1 MLIRQSGKIGSV
13 RIKNRIAMAPMG
25 TNYSTT
31 DGLSTERDKQYYA
44 ERAKGGVGMIMTE
57 AMVVTAQ
64 ARPHHNSLCCYHD
77 RFIPG
82 LASLVEAIKE
92 HDCAV
97 FGQLNHRG
105 ALLRRSVLNMEP
117 VGPSPWH
124 NPNTGDAVRPLTIPE
139 IREIQKLFVAAAK
152 RLWIAG
158 YDGVEV
164 HAANGYLFQ
173 QFFTPRL
180 NHRTDQYG
188 GSLDNRM
195 RLLLETIDQLKD
207 AIPELSLI
215 VRLSV
220 SEFIEGGYSTEEA
233 VHLAKT
239 LEQHGAD
246 AIDLS
251 GGSNESP
258 QLSKYCI
265 QPPSFA
271 RSFLVD
277 MAKPFKQALNI
288 PVMAA
293 GRIVDPAD
301 AERMLQEGSA
311 DFVSVGRALYADPH
325 WCLKA
330 FGELKAPIR
339 SCIACNVCFERL
351 TLEKDVS
358 CVQNPMIGTEFEAL
372 EFAEP
377 QLFSSSR
384 GKPARVLV
392 LGAGVSG
399 IEAARVLA
407 ARGHAVEVWESAERP
422 GGQIHL
428 AAAAPDKMEVWP
440 VWTYRWESIQALGV
454 PVRLGRQTTLA
465 DIEAYQPDFIVVAT
479 GARPAPPPI
488 KVEALDKS
496 VRVIH
501 AWEALSALEQFN
513 SDHTVTIIGGGMV
526 GAEVA
531 DSLRIIG
538 CHTNLLEVQPTIAN
552 GMARNNRFELIERLQ
567 ADGVNIVTSC
577 RIESLV
583 DRHCNLTL
591 SDGKPGKLE
600 IGDFLV
606 FATGPRPNLDV
617 MTIVEQSGVAHAR
630 IGDCNVPG
638 DFLTG
643 IRDAGMVA
651 MSVDNYARRQ
661 AFHATTKVS
670 G

>member
-1 MLIRQSGKIGSV
+1 MLIQQSGKIGSV

-188 GSLDNRM
+188 GSIDNRM

-220 SEFIEGGYSTEEA
+220 SEFIEGGYSSEEA
-233 VHLAKT
+233 VYLAQT
-239 LEQHGAD
+239 LEQHGVD

-271 RSFLVD
+271 RAFLVD

-330 FGELKAPIR
+330 FGQLSVPIR

-377 QLFSSSR
+377 QLFSQHHAQS
-384 GKPARVLV
+384 ARVLV

-407 ARGHAVEVWESAERP
+407 ARGHEVEVWENAERP

-428 AAAAPDKMEVWP
+428 AAAAPDKTEVWP

-454 PVRLGRQTTLA
+454 PVRLGVETTEA
-465 DIEAYQPDFIVVAT
+465 KIEAYKPDFIVVAT

-488 KVEALDKS
+488 QVDALDGSIK
-496 VRVIH
+496 VIH
-501 AWEALSALEQFN
+501 AWEALSALEQFTAE
-513 SDHTVTIIGGGMV
+513 HTVTIIGGGMV

-538 CHTNLLEVQPTIAN
+538 CHINLLEVQPTIAN

-567 ADGVNIVTSC
+567 ADGVNIITSC
-577 RIESLV
+577 RIESLMAK
-583 DRHCNLTL
+583 HCNLTL
-591 SDGKPGKLE
+591 ADGKPSRLD
-600 IGDFLV
+600 IGHYLV

-617 MTIVEQSGVAHAR
+617 MAVVEQSGVAFAR

-643 IRDAGMVA
+643 LRDAGMVA

-661 AFHATTKVS
+661 AFKTALKV
-670 G
+670 

>member
-1 MLIRQSGKIGSV
+1 
-13 RIKNRIAMAPMG
+13 
-25 TNYSTT
+25 
-31 DGLSTERDKQYYA
+31 
-44 ERAKGGVGMIMTE
+44 
-57 AMVVTAQ
+57 
-64 ARPHHNSLCCYHD
+64 
-77 RFIPG
+77 
-82 LASLVEAIKE
+82 
-92 HDCAV
+92 
-97 FGQLNHRG
+97 
-105 ALLRRSVLNMEP
+105 MEP

-139 IREIQKLFVAAAK
+139 IREIQKLFVTAAK

-188 GSLDNRM
+188 GSIDNRM

-239 LEQHGAD
+239 LEQYGVD

-277 MAKPFKQALNI
+277 LAKPFKQVLNI
-288 PVMAA
+288 PVMVA

-325 WCLKA
+325 WCKKA
-330 FGELKAPIR
+330 FGQLNVPIR

-377 QLFSSSR
+377 QLFNTHR
-384 GKPARVLV
+384 VNPARVLV

-407 ARGHAVEVWESAERP
+407 ARGHEVEVWESANRP

-428 AAAAPDKMEVWP
+428 AVAAPDKTEVWP

-454 PVRLGRQTTLA
+454 PVRLGIQAT
-465 DIEAYQPDFIVVAT
+465 EAGIKAYNPDFIVVAT
-479 GARPAPPPI
+479 GASPAPPPI
-488 KVEALDKS
+488 KVDALDRS
-496 VRVIH
+496 VKVIH
-501 AWEALSALEQFN
+501 AWDALSMLEQFTPE
-513 SDHTVTIIGGGMV
+513 HTVTIIGGGMV

-538 CHTNLLEVQPTIAN
+538 CEINLLEMQPSIAN

-567 ADGVNIVTSC
+567 ADGVNIVTGC
-577 RIESLV
+577 RIDSLL
-583 DRHCNLTL
+583 DKHCKLTL
-591 SDGKPGKLE
+591 SDGKTCQLE
-600 IGDFLV
+600 IGHYLI
-606 FATGPRPNLDV
+606 FATGPRPNLEV
-617 MTIVEQSGVAHAR
+617 MDIVTQSGIAHAR

-661 AFHATTKVS
+661 AFDNALKV
-670 G
+670 